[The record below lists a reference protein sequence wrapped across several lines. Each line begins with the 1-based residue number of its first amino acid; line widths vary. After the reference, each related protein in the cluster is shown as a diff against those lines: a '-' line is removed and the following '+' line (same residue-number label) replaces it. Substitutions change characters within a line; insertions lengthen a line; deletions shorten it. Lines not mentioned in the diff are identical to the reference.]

1 MTSQTVFSSAKADA
15 VSNAGIDFHHA
26 ITKKERS
33 SRYLRTAIDYYT
45 RVKGKEACD
54 AFLQEIGLARDS
66 SIFKHIYDD
75 ENWNSYELEV
85 YFYDRLKD
93 KFEDPYKA
101 IWDFGVASG
110 SGHLDQKDAM
120 VNFKVKVAPVDLIL
134 RKVSETTEKFSLIS
148 KCHATYLPNDRVTTK
163 GYGYKAIT
171 MHFDYQKL
179 PPGFKYPHW
188 TSIVAGYGL
197 FYGLA
202 HIRKG
207 LDLPY
212 YKITHWPNLP
222 SDLPSVNGKKY
233 LFDKAT
239 KNVVEGESG
248 KVIANA
254 KDGPFEL
261 EGVVFNNHHEAICI
275 FEFKPESLW
284 TLIARN
290 TWQRPRIKREQATR
304 DLKDKLISEL
314 SVEHQ
319 AQLGRYE
326 AELQQKMAEIQAL
339 KVQQDG
345 DYFLT
350 SLLTKPLIADR
361 NKSETVRT
369 EFFIEQKKKFEF
381 RRRQS
386 ELGGDICV
394 VDNITLQGKRY
405 VAFANGDA
413 MGKSMQGAGGAL
425 VLGVVFQAYLAR
437 TNFSAH
443 QQKKPP
449 ELWLR
454 DCYYELQNVFISFDG
469 SMYLSIVMG
478 LIDEATGTMYF
489 LNAEHPGTVLFR
501 GGKAAFLDSDLV
513 LRKLGTPGEEEK
525 VWIRIFELKP
535 GDIVIAG
542 SDGRDDLEI
551 GVRDASRIIN
561 EDETEFLR
569 RVEESRGSIPGIVEG
584 LRRHGKVTD
593 DLSLL
598 RIAYRADEGPAMDTS
613 DAGHYEQSR
622 MAAGLLREGK
632 LEEGLHVLEDLAKRY
647 PDAYEDYGYRGRV
660 LYKLKR
666 FKEAAS
672 QMMKYCDHFPGD
684 TESLHIL
691 SQAYKRDAAYDKAA
705 EICERLILRDPE
717 HVDYLIN
724 LADCSRLVGNYDR
737 ARDVLSRARALDPSS
752 PHVEKMAEIL
762 SRHNESTQRV
772 GVV

>member
-1 MTSQTVFSSAKADA
+1 MTSTTVFSSEQADA
-15 VSNAGIDFHHA
+15 VAEGGIDFHHA

-33 SRYLRTAIDYYT
+33 SRYLRTAIDYFT

-93 KFEDPYKA
+93 KFDDPYKA

-110 SGHLDQKDAM
+110 SGHLDQKDAL

-134 RKVSETTEKFSLIS
+134 KKVSETTEKFSLIS
-148 KCHATYLPNDRVTTK
+148 KCHATYLPADRVQAK
-163 GYGYKAIT
+163 GFGYKAIT
-171 MHFDYQKL
+171 MHFDYLRL
-179 PPGFKYPHW
+179 PAGFKYPHW
-188 TSIVAGYGL
+188 TSIVAGYGI

-222 SDLPSVNGKKY
+222 SDLPNVNGRKY
-233 LFDKAT
+233 FFDKAT
-239 KNVVEGESG
+239 KNVVDDAG

-261 EGVVFNNHHEAICI
+261 DGLIFNNHHEAIAQ
-275 FEFKPESLW
+275 FDFKPESLW
-284 TLIARN
+284 TLIARS

-304 DLKDKLISEL
+304 ELKDKLISEL

-326 AELQQKMAEIQAL
+326 AELSEKMAEIQAL

-369 EFFIEQKKKFEF
+369 QFFIEQKKKFEF
-381 RRRQS
+381 RKRQS

-394 VDNITLQGKRY
+394 VDNISLQGKRY

-443 QQKKPP
+443 QQRKAP
-449 ELWLR
+449 EIWLR

-489 LNAEHPGTVLFR
+489 LNAEHPGTVLLR
-501 GGKAAFLDSDLV
+501 GGKAGFLDSDLV

-525 VWIRIFELKP
+525 VRIRLFELEP

-551 GVRDASRIIN
+551 GVKDTNRIIN

-569 RVEESRGSIPGIVEG
+569 RVEESHGALSGIVEG
-584 LRRHGKVTD
+584 LRKRGKVTD

-598 RIAYRADEGPAMDTS
+598 RIAYRTDEGPRTESS

-622 MAAGLLREGK
+622 MAGGLIKEGK
-632 LEEGLHVLEDLAKRY
+632 LEEGLHVLEDLASRY
-647 PDAYEDYGYRGRV
+647 PDVYEDYGYRGRV

-666 FKEAAS
+666 YKEAAQ
-672 QMMKYCDHFPGD
+672 QMLTYCDHFPGD
-684 TESLHIL
+684 TESLYIL
-691 SQAYKRDAAYDKAA
+691 SQSYKRDAAYDKAA
-705 EICERLILRDPE
+705 EICERLILRDAD
-717 HVDYLIN
+717 HLDYLIN
-724 LADCSRLVGNYDR
+724 LADCYRLVGNYDR
-737 ARDVLSRARALDPSS
+737 ARDILGKARTLDPSS
-752 PHVEKMAEIL
+752 PHVEKMGEIL
-762 SRHNESTQRV
+762 SRQGDSIHRA
-772 GVV
+772 GAA